1 VETKQGAE
9 GKGGSCA
16 SAGCPFQSS
25 DDVTVSKKPFDVL
38 VLGATGF
45 TGRQL
50 VRALRRQSAGR
61 GLRVA
66 LAGRRPEALEA
77 VSGGSFQVLPADLGD
92 AASIAKLARS
102 GRVLLNLA
110 GPYAL
115 QGEPVVQACLAG
127 GCHHLDL
134 SGETF
139 WMRQMVQ
146 RHHAEAQRKGLLIV
160 NACGYEA
167 LPFDVLTQAVAAQMQ
182 SCHGQ
187 RLTELDVAV
196 RFTGPGI
203 RRLSDAVSGG
213 TLASMGTVLALD
225 RSNSLQRM
233 DCLLPDE
240 LPEGWN
246 ANAVAQRNAAPLSPW
261 WDERWGS
268 VMAPTLPAP
277 FINPPLVLRSAVLT
291 AGAFAPNFRYR
302 EGMAMRDGVEPW
314 LGPIASMLPAR
325 AWVQAGLGAT
335 SRAAQWSTAATLSA
349 PLAAMSAAAGAPSDL
364 GRQALQRLIELVGPK
379 PGEGPSPEALDAMG
393 YALRWRA
400 VGEGGGALHGEL
412 VAEGHPGYRSTPEM
426 MAAVGLAL
434 ADGTLGAGRSG
445 VLSPGAAFG
454 PDAMTTLA
462 DAGVTWTVEND

>member
-1 VETKQGAE
+1 
-9 GKGGSCA
+9 
-16 SAGCPFQSS
+16 
-25 DDVTVSKKPFDVL
+25 VTKKPFDVV

-50 VRALRRQSAGR
+50 VRALRRQAAGR

-66 LAGRRPEALEA
+66 LAGRRPEALDA

-102 GRVLLNLA
+102 SRVLLNLA
-110 GPYAL
+110 GPYAV

-127 GCHHLDL
+127 ACHHLDL

-146 RHHAEAQRKGLLIV
+146 RHHAEAAQKGVLV
-160 NACGYEA
+160 VHACGYEA
-167 LPFDVLTQAVAAQMQ
+167 LPFDVLAQTVAAEMQ
-182 SCHGQ
+182 VRHGQ
-187 RLTELDVAV
+187 RLLGLDVAV

-261 WDERWGS
+261 WDEAWGS
-268 VMAPTLPAP
+268 VMAPALPAP
-277 FINPPLVLRSAVLT
+277 FINPPLVLRSAVLR
-291 AGAFAPNFRYR
+291 GEAFAPQFRYR

-314 LGPIASMLPAR
+314 LGPIASVLPAS

-379 PGEGPSPEALDAMG
+379 PGEGPSPEALDTMG

-400 VGEGGGALHGEL
+400 VGEGGAAMRGEL

-434 ADGTLGAGRSG
+434 AEGRLGAGRAG

-454 PDAMTTLA
+454 PEAMPVLA
-462 DAGVTWTVEND
+462 DAGLTWTLEND